1 MYYVMPAARSQPTRF
16 ASRNFQNGKTRV
28 CAFTAKEFATVAC
41 KATFARTPV
50 FASIAFEELAHS
62 RVEEGFQAVDE
73 TCSTLH
79 GVRI

>member
-1 MYYVMPAARSQPTRF
+1 MYYVMPAARSQRTRF
-16 ASRNFQNGKTRV
+16 ASRNFQKTRV

-41 KATFARTPV
+41 TATFARTPV